1 MKTLLPVLILVS
13 VFTLPLNAAKL
24 TWDIEKGERIE
35 MVKTAA
41 VKYAVNRKVQ
51 KVYEERNII
60 DLTCVEK
67 TTEQNRVDGVFT
79 VFLRES
85 GESVFNLREKF
96 AVDFNILPTGH
107 FIVKRTD
114 YMPNLRH
121 IPEFPDRE
129 IKEKES
135 WTADGELVMQDF
147 SKPFKLTF
155 PVEYTY
161 VKTLHENGADIA
173 VINYRYVIDLDLS
186 KGTNPADF
194 PVRIAGQNNG
204 VLYWDLTHNKPGD
217 MHDLYYI
224 AFIFAGSGSEQTL
237 VEFAMDIKTTSKSY
251 NNYSEEEKT
260 RDREDLEKALP
271 EGTQVDTDARGIVVR
286 MDDVLFD
293 FDRYTLRA
301 DTREKLEKISQ
312 IIKEKYPDREI
323 IVEGHTDNVGKKDY
337 NNSLSEKRARTVS
350 EFLKGSVGHDKIS
363 YRGLGQDVPLADNK
377 TPEGRK
383 KNRRVEIIIKLN

>member
-1 MKTLLPVLILVS
+1 MKTLLPVLILLS
-13 VFTLPLNAAKL
+13 VFILPLNAAKIK
-24 TWDIEKGERIE
+24 WDIEKSERIE
-35 MVKTAA
+35 MVKTAS

-51 KVYEERNII
+51 KIYDERNII
-60 DLTCVEK
+60 DLTCVEQSA
-67 TTEQNRVDGVFT
+67 ENCRVDGVFT
-79 VFLRES
+79 VFMRES
-85 GESVFNLREKF
+85 GESVFRLKEKF

-129 IKEKES
+129 IKENDK
-135 WTADGELVMQDF
+135 WTADGELVVQDF

-155 PVEYTY
+155 PVEYAY
-161 VKTLHENGADIA
+161 VKTLKQDGNDIA
-173 VINYRYVIDLDLS
+173 VINYQYVIDLDLS
-186 KGTNPADF
+186 KGGNPPDF

-217 MHDLYYI
+217 MHDLYYV
-224 AFIFAGSGSEQTL
+224 AFLFAGQDGTRTL

-251 NNYSEEEKT
+251 KNYSEEEKT
-260 RDREDLEKALP
+260 RDKEDLRKALP

-293 FDRYTLRA
+293 FDRYTLRD

-312 IIKEKYPDREI
+312 IIKDKYPDREI
-323 IVEGHTDNVGKKDY
+323 IVEGHTDNVGKRDY

-363 YRGLGQDVPLADNK
+363 YRGLGQDMPLADNK
-377 TPEGRK
+377 TPEGRR
-383 KNRRVEIIIKLN
+383 KNRRVEIIIKLK

>member
-1 MKTLLPVLILVS
+1 MKTLLPVLILLT
-13 VFTLPLNAAKL
+13 VFILPLNAAKIK
-24 TWDIEKGERIE
+24 WDIEKSERIE
-35 MVKTAA
+35 MVKTAS

-51 KVYEERNII
+51 KIYDERNII
-60 DLTCVEK
+60 DLTCVEQSA
-67 TTEQNRVDGVFT
+67 ENCRVDGVFT
-79 VFLRES
+79 VFMRES
-85 GESVFNLREKF
+85 GESVFRLKEKF

-129 IKEKES
+129 IKENDK
-135 WTADGELVMQDF
+135 WTADGELVVQDF

-155 PVEYTY
+155 PVEYAY
-161 VKTLHENGADIA
+161 VKTLKQDGNDIA
-173 VINYRYVIDLDLS
+173 VINYQYVIDLDLS
-186 KGTNPADF
+186 KGGNPPDF

-217 MHDLYYI
+217 MHDLYYV
-224 AFIFAGSGSEQTL
+224 AFLFAGQDGTRTL
-237 VEFAMDIKTTSKSY
+237 VEFAMDIKTTSRSY
-251 NNYSEEEKT
+251 KNYSEEEKT
-260 RDREDLEKALP
+260 RDKEDLRKALP

-293 FDRYTLRA
+293 FDRYTLRD

-312 IIKEKYPDREI
+312 IIKDKYPDREI
-323 IVEGHTDNVGKKDY
+323 IVEGHTDNVGKRDY

-377 TPEGRK
+377 TPEGRR
-383 KNRRVEIIIKLN
+383 KNRRVEIIIKLK